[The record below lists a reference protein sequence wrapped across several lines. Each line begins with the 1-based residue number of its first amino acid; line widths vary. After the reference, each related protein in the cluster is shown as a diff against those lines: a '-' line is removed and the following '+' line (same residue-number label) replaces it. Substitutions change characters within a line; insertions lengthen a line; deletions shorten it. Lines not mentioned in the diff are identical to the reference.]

1 MPASERGR
9 PRGSGWAV
17 AMRELNW
24 RMEEGLMECWPRR
37 RQPASQMAAALSPS
51 LRQAR
56 GEGRVKE
63 DRSDLVG
70 ADITAEGDKK
80 LRGDKKLYIHAS
92 IHSYIQTCIH
102 SHIGL
107 LKNANISSIS

>member
-1 MPASERGR
+1 MGGGKARTELENGGGVDGVLAS
-9 PRGSGWAV
+9 
-17 AMRELNW
+17 
-24 RMEEGLMECWPRR
+24 
-37 RQPASQMAAALSPS
+37 QTPASQMAAALSPS

-92 IHSYIQTCIH
+92 IHSYIQTCIQ

>member
-1 MPASERGR
+1 MGGGNARTELENGGGVDGVLAS
-9 PRGSGWAV
+9 
-17 AMRELNW
+17 
-24 RMEEGLMECWPRR
+24 
-37 RQPASQMAAALSPS
+37 QTPASQMAAALSPS

-56 GEGRVKE
+56 GEGRVKK

-70 ADITAEGDKK
+70 ADNNAEGLLK
-80 LRGDKKLYIHAS
+80 GDKKLYIHAS

>member
-70 ADITAEGDKK
+70 ADNNAEGLLK
-80 LRGDKKLYIHAS
+80 GDKKLYIHAS
-92 IHSYIQTCIH
+92 IHSYIQTCIQ